1 MSASSAGWRLFRPWT
16 GLVAGILAGGIA
28 HQFGSEGMF
37 DDCQRIG
44 GGPLQAVAILCM
56 IVALVGAAIS
66 LPILRREGES
76 PARRVVA
83 AVSAGFGAIVIFSI
97 LLPLVAS
104 LTLPPCF
111 Q

>member
-1 MSASSAGWRLFRPWT
+1 MSGSARWRSLRPWA
-16 GLVAGILAGGIA
+16 GLIGAILGAGIA

-44 GGPLQAVAILCM
+44 TGPLHVVGVLC
-56 IVALVGAAIS
+56 VLGVLAGGWLS
-66 LPILRREGES
+66 LPILRGGGES
-76 PARRVVA
+76 EARRVVA
-83 AVSAGFGAIVIFSI
+83 CISVGMAALAVFAIV
-97 LLPLVAS
+97 LPLIAS

>member
-1 MSASSAGWRLFRPWT
+1 MKDSAGWRTFQPWA
-16 GLVAGILAGGIA
+16 GLIAAVLAAGIA

-44 GGPLQAVAILCM
+44 PGPLQIVAILCM
-56 IVALVGAAIS
+56 TCALAGGWFS
-66 LPILRREGES
+66 LPILRAEGEGG
-76 PARRVVA
+76 ARRVIAIISVGMA
-83 AVSAGFGAIVIFSI
+83 ALAFFSI
-97 LLPLVAS
+97 ILPLIAS